1 MIQTSFQKSIVFF
14 GMEGFYAGIQENPA
28 IFSSISPVFSSVCV
42 CFLTI
47 KIPKKPSDVFR
58 VFPGVGGFLGTRLT
72 FGLRRC
78 DLVPPSIPS
87 LMPCWPPPASEFEP
101 TVDVKSM

>member
-42 CFLTI
+42 CVLTI
-47 KIPKKPSDVFR
+47 KIPKNRRKFFGFFPAWVVFSGP
-58 VFPGVGGFLGTRLT
+58 V
-72 FGLRRC
+72 
-78 DLVPPSIPS
+78 
-87 LMPCWPPPASEFEP
+87 
-101 TVDVKSM
+101 